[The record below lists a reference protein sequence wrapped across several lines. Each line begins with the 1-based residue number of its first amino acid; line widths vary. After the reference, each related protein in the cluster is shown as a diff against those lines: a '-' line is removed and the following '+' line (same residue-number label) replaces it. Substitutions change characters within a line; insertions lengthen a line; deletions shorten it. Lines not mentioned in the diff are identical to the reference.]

1 MASTLTISSS
11 SYAGELALPYIH
23 AALLTGDTIANRYV
37 TVKENVKFKAVLKKL
52 SSANLVQA
60 ASCDFGTGSSALTLA
75 EAVLQVTDLKT
86 NIEVCKEQFAQDWE
100 AMQTGRG
107 FINDVIPANFADFL
121 LTYLAGKISEQIEF
135 NLWQGNF
142 SGSIAGA
149 SGYTAFDG
157 LMKKLQDV
165 FTTSPSYNITSAL
178 TPAGAGGTTA
188 IMTAIDATVA
198 AIPAG
203 IMGSPNTKCYMSRK
217 TFQVYMQACMA
228 AGTGGPLQ
236 PADNGI
242 LKQVYGYEIYVCPG
256 FPNDCLLFAQPENL
270 FVGTDLVSDLNE
282 VKVVDM
288 SLTDASDNVRMAMRY
303 RFGTQVGFTGDVA
316 VAY

>member
-1 MASTLTISSS
+1 MASNLTISSS
-11 SYAGELALPYIH
+11 SYTGELALPYIT

-52 SSANLVQA
+52 ASSGLVKA
-60 ASCDFGTGSSALTLA
+60 AGCSFDNSTSTLTLS
-75 EAVLQVTDLKT
+75 EAVLQVTDLMT
-86 NIEVCKEQFAQDWE
+86 NIEVCKEQFASDWE

-135 NLWQGNF
+135 NLWVGNF
-142 SGSIAGA
+142 SGSVGGA
-149 SGYTAFDG
+149 SGYTAFNG
-157 LMKKLQDV
+157 LLKVISDAKSGTPD
-165 FTTSPSYNITSAL
+165 YNISAAL
-178 TPAGAGGTTA
+178 TAAN
-188 IMTAIDATVA
+188 IMTAVDATVA
-198 AIPAG
+198 VIPAS

-217 TFQVYMQACMA
+217 TFQLYMQACMA

-236 PADNGI
+236 PADNAI

-256 FPNDCLLFAQPENL
+256 FSNDCLLFAQPDNL
-270 FVGTDLVSDLNE
+270 FVGTDLVSDQNE

-288 SLTDASDNVRMAMRY
+288 SLTDASDNIRMAMRY
-303 RFGTQVGFTGDVA
+303 RFGTQIGFASDVA
-316 VAY
+316 VAF

>member
-1 MASTLTISSS
+1 MSTLTISSS
-11 SYAGELALPYIH
+11 TYAGELALPYIS

-60 ASCDFGTGSSALTLA
+60 AGCNFNTGTSALTLA
-75 EAVLQVTDLKT
+75 EAVLQVTDLMT
-86 NIEVCKEQFAQDWE
+86 NIEVCKDQFASDWE

-121 LTYLAGKISEQIEF
+121 LTYLAAKISEQIEF
-135 NLWQGNF
+135 NLWVGGF
-142 SGSIAGA
+142 SGSVGGA
-149 SGYTAFDG
+149 SGYSAFTG
-157 LMKKLQDV
+157 LLQQISAGKSGTPDV
-165 FTTSPSYNITSAL
+165 NITAPGLSA
-178 TPAGAGGTTA
+178 GN
-188 IMTAIDATVA
+188 IMTYIDSLVA

-217 TFQVYMQACMA
+217 TFQIYMQACMA

-236 PADNGI
+236 PADNAI

-256 FPNDCLLFAQPENL
+256 FSNDCLLFAQPENL
-270 FVGTDLVSDLNE
+270 FVGTDLISDQNE

-303 RFGTQVGFTGDVA
+303 RFGTQVGFVSDVA
-316 VAY
+316 VAF